1 LTIKRLSL
9 SVFFIALTLSIGLV
23 SVNLTLSSYAQNS
36 ALSQNGKGD
45 NKVEQLTSPLH
56 SSNQD
61 NQVVSGDSSALSGN
75 NIACQ
80 EQANSEDGSGICPEG
95 VISPGPIGILSIT
108 TVLRATCGGS
118 FSCPSPDGLVQV
130 FVNGQPYRE
139 FEANTH
145 VREGTTQTDIPI
157 IPGMPYSIHAVGAGK
172 SITWEYELGNIQG
185 DCSGRDTCNAVM
197 KLSGDKV
204 TVNFHYC
211 FRHC

>member
-1 LTIKRLSL
+1 MPRPIQIRRWLRCMSWRSDFTW
-9 SVFFIALTLSIGLV
+9 
-23 SVNLTLSSYAQNS
+23 SYWDIVYN
-36 ALSQNGKGD
+36 NG
-45 NKVEQLTSPLH
+45 
-56 SSNQD
+56 
-61 NQVVSGDSSALSGN
+61 
-75 NIACQ
+75 
-80 EQANSEDGSGICPEG
+80 
-95 VISPGPIGILSIT
+95 
-108 TVLRATCGGS
+108 LRATCGGS

-211 FRHC
+211 FRHCWRRLMLPILQKGT

>member
-1 LTIKRLSL
+1 M
-9 SVFFIALTLSIGLV
+9 VSIHSPPDV
-23 SVNLTLSSYAQNS
+23 DAQNGTF
-36 ALSQNGKGD
+36 SQKGNGNSGEQ
-45 NKVEQLTSPLH
+45 KVDQEQ
-56 SSNQD
+56 SSTQD
-61 NQVVSGDSSALSGN
+61 SQVVSGDSSVAAGN
-75 NIACQ
+75 NLLCQ
-80 EQANSEDGSGICPEG
+80 NQDNSEVDSGLCDEEP
-95 VISPGPIGILSIT
+95 ISPGPIGVLSIT
-108 TVLRATCGGS
+108 TVLRATCGGA

-130 FVNGQPYRE
+130 FVAGQPYRE

-157 IPGMPYSIHAVGAGK
+157 IPGMPYSIHAVGAPK